1 MYIRIKIVTHTHT
14 HHIKQAFFH
23 DKFAKEIENQGYDK
37 KNILNPDHVSPAD
50 RAVDIKPVGPVMYN
64 ITCFTAPGKIYKVRF
79 TTHD

>member
-14 HHIKQAFFH
+14 ILSKHFSMT
-23 DKFAKEIENQGYDK
+23 FAKEIENQGYDK

-50 RAVDIKPVGPVMYN
+50 RAIDIKPVGPVMYD